1 MKEVSFLSCAFGD
14 DQIYVEEK
22 MLKITNTNQ
31 NGAITYDKLKGQIL
45 TSLKKKTMQT
55 MLSFGFVI
63 SGTMAF
69 VLEAAADPVRVTNLG
84 GYSSLNFRSGPTL
97 QSEVIDRLPASATGI
112 EWTGNQVT
120 NGSTLWYEI
129 IYQGNIGWAAANYL
143 ELVPE
148 SEGMNGH
155 LSNEDGVTS
164 SGSVEVTVGNQTQS
178 TTGEQVGAAIF
189 GLLVGGLLAS
199 ALSGDDGDNSEGAQP
214 EPTPTPEPTP
224 EPIAPN
230 RGWELSCTG
239 SNVSFNYERATGDIR
254 LTIGGRR
261 NFGQVTERVESAG
274 NSFALPF
281 TAGRGDGILV
291 VDDLATSGT
300 NASIYWSGIRQDGL
314 YNVNCRRRFVF
325 RR

>member
-1 MKEVSFLSCAFGD
+1 M
-14 DQIYVEEK
+14 
-22 MLKITNTNQ
+22 MLKITNTMQ
-31 NGAITYDKLKGQIL
+31 KEPITYEKLKDQIL
-45 TSLKKKTMQT
+45 TSLRKRTMQT
-55 MLSFGFVI
+55 MLSFGFVVA
-63 SGTMAF
+63 GTMAF

-97 QSEVIDRLPASATGI
+97 QSDVIGRLPASATGI

-164 SGSVEVTVGNQTQS
+164 SGSVEGNQSQS

-199 ALSGDDGDNSEGAQP
+199 ALSGDGGDNSEGSEP
-214 EPTPTPEPTP
+214 EPTPEPTP
-224 EPIAPN
+224 EPSPEPVTPG
-230 RGWELSCTG
+230 RGWELNCSG
-239 SNVSFNYERATGDIR
+239 SNVSFNYERATGDVR

-261 NFGQVTERVESAG
+261 NFGQVTERVGSAG

-291 VDDLATSGT
+291 VDDLTLGGD